1 MSSNDQENSEGI
13 ENSPLVL
20 NEGSQSPLDRIND
33 SEDSNQEQIQ
43 TPLIDGRSIDPVRQ
57 YMLQKHLVLLI
68 HAQTCLE
75 DESERNIPAENCRVA
90 FCDVMRNVL
99 KHMDTCLVGI
109 NCTFELCSSSQLLL
123 YHLQNCGQRSCPLCA
138 PFVDIDVLLT
148 SDTEDSPRQSS
159 SDSEQQENESD
170 GNERSRRRRNNSVFN
185 QHDAESSLEQILHSP
200 NGIARWV
207 ENTRK
212 MVQLN
217 WQLFILLHADKCR
230 AHRSL
235 LSCPTPNCQE
245 LRAAL
250 NHMPNCHL
258 GGGCTFL
265 HCWAS
270 RQIINHWTNCR
281 LNICP
286 LCVPIRQLEGVRNRN
301 FFSSI
306 VSRSQAATRP
316 LTTNQATT
324 SQRTAREGNSNAEN
338 IHESR
343 NNGSR
348 GQESSSA
355 YQAVNQ
361 NNSNNPLPLLIRVN
375 HGASCSLSTSASG
388 AIQLCTT
395 AEHHYQQSGLM
406 FTNESHSARQ
416 TDVSPPGVRVGSLPG
431 YGPDDTSP
439 PGVRIGS
446 LPGYAPNDESPPG
459 RRMESD
465 DGHKTE
471 TCADGQENS
480 ESLLRVCSHDDVLNS
495 PLKKINSDDHVNRTL
510 NFDRNSPNQ
519 MENSSSE
526 VQMLEDA
533 TINRDAINEPEMHS
547 LTGTMSRLSVPE
559 TEKEL
564 IDKESL
570 TPNEATNLSS
580 EKTTIK
586 NSESE
591 LDSTEH
597 SKQNSSSNREPKE
610 FEPKKAE
617 IVQNEKNCERTGK
630 SDSDEF

>member
-1 MSSNDQENSEGI
+1 MNSNDQENSEGI
-13 ENSPLVL
+13 ENLPLVL
-20 NEGSQSPLDRIND
+20 DEGSQSPLDRIND

-43 TPLIDGRSIDPVRQ
+43 AHNVPSIDGRSIDPVRQ

-99 KHMDTCLVGI
+99 KHMDTCLEGI
-109 NCTFELCSSSQLLL
+109 NCTYELCSSSQLLL

-159 SDSEQQENESD
+159 SDAEISENSQEND
-170 GNERSRRRRNNSVFN
+170 GSRREERRRRNNSVFN
-185 QHDAESSLEQILHSP
+185 QQDAASSLEQILHSP

-258 GGGCTFL
+258 GVSCTFS

-306 VSRSQAATRP
+306 VSRNPPLRP
-316 LTTNQATT
+316 LVTTNQASS
-324 SQRTAREGNSNAEN
+324 SQRNPRGGNLTEEN
-338 IHESR
+338 R
-343 NNGSR
+343 NNAPAVG
-348 GQESSSA
+348 GQG
-355 YQAVNQ
+355 
-361 NNSNNPLPLLIRVN
+361 LPLLIRVN

-388 AIQLCTT
+388 AIQLCSS

-406 FTNESHSARQ
+406 FTNENPPPRQ
-416 TDVSPPGVRVGSLPG
+416 MDVSPPGVRVGSLPG

-446 LPGYAPNDESPPG
+446 LPGYGPNDVSPPG
-459 RRMESD
+459 RRIGSD
-465 DGHKTE
+465 DGHNPE
-471 TCADGQENS
+471 AGADGQENNQ
-480 ESLLRVCSHDDVLNS
+480 SLLRVCSHDNLS
-495 PLKKINSDDHVNRTL
+495 KSSLEKIDDDHVTRTL
-510 NFDRNSPNQ
+510 NFDRTLNSPNQ
-519 MENSSSE
+519 MENSSE
-526 VQMLEDA
+526 AQMLSDA
-533 TINRDAINEPEMHS
+533 TVNRDAINEPEMQS

-559 TEKEL
+559 SKKEL

-570 TPNEATNLSS
+570 TPNKAANLSS

-586 NSESE
+586 NSENE
-591 LDSTEH
+591 LDSTEI
-597 SKQNSSSNREPKE
+597 SKQNSSSDREPKEE

-617 IVQNEKNCERTGK
+617 MVVNGKDCERTGK
-630 SDSDEF
+630 SDSDEL